1 MGGGRSGEA
10 ASFGR
15 GDTDLIFIKV
25 IKVIEIVVIVAI
37 IVIIVI
43 IVIIAIIVIMIQK
56 IIVRATLV
64 AIQLEGTVSDAVC
77 EHPPVKYH
85 NGEHPS
91 HPTPRIVLFVHPLVT
106 QKYHIIDTCIMDTC
120 ITDTCIMDTCMRPER
135 PKDAKD
141 EAREARSQKPKAG
154 PRGRH
159 LEVRA
164 RSAPTL
170 LCQV

>member
-15 GDTDLIFIKV
+15 GDTDLIFVKV
-25 IKVIEIVVIVAI
+25 IKVIVIVAN
-37 IVIIVI
+37 
-43 IVIIAIIVIMIQK
+43 IAIIVIMIQK

-64 AIQLEGTVSDAVC
+64 AIQLEGTGSDAVC

-106 QKYHIIDTCIMDTC
+106 QKYHIIDKTIRIMDTSAWV
-120 ITDTCIMDTCMRPER
+120 TRPER
-135 PKDAKD
+135 PKGAKD
-141 EAREARSQKPKAG
+141 KVREA
-154 PRGRH
+154 
-159 LEVRA
+159 
-164 RSAPTL
+164 
-170 LCQV
+170 

>member
-1 MGGGRSGEA
+1 MPTGGGRSGEA

-15 GDTDLIFIKV
+15 GDTDLIFVKV
-25 IKVIEIVVIVAI
+25 IKVIVIVVIVAI

-43 IVIIAIIVIMIQK
+43 MILE

-106 QKYHIIDTCIMDTC
+106 QKYHIIDTCIMDKT
-120 ITDTCIMDTCMRPER
+120 IRIMDTSAWVTRPER
-135 PKDAKD
+135 PKGAKD
-141 EAREARSQKPKAG
+141 KVREA
-154 PRGRH
+154 
-159 LEVRA
+159 
-164 RSAPTL
+164 
-170 LCQV
+170 

>member
-1 MGGGRSGEA
+1 MPTGGGRSGEA

-15 GDTDLIFIKV
+15 GDTDLIFVKV
-25 IKVIEIVVIVAI
+25 IKVIEIVVIVA
-37 IVIIVI
+37 IIVI

-106 QKYHIIDTCIMDTC
+106 QKYHIIDTCIMDKT
-120 ITDTCIMDTCMRPER
+120 IRIMDTSAWVTRPER
-135 PKDAKD
+135 PKGAKD
-141 EAREARSQKPKAG
+141 KVREA
-154 PRGRH
+154 
-159 LEVRA
+159 
-164 RSAPTL
+164 
-170 LCQV
+170 

>member
-25 IKVIEIVVIVAI
+25 IKVIEIVVIV
-37 IVIIVI
+37 
-43 IVIIAIIVIMIQK
+43 VIIAIIV
-56 IIVRATLV
+56 TLV

-106 QKYHIIDTCIMDTC
+106 QKYHIIDKTIRIMDTSAWV
-120 ITDTCIMDTCMRPER
+120 TRPER
-135 PKDAKD
+135 PKGAKD
-141 EAREARSQKPKAG
+141 KVREA
-154 PRGRH
+154 
-159 LEVRA
+159 
-164 RSAPTL
+164 
-170 LCQV
+170 